1 MKRIVPLVFMILL
14 LGASGIRAADYGD
27 DASFRNVWSNF
38 SDICED
44 AAPLIGSDARNSRTT
59 LEKVTFQE
67 PKYVRLLEEAREI
80 LGNSATAG
88 QFEKI
93 EKLRQKNKQL
103 EREIAELRH
112 KRISAPDSSWN
123 PLADTRK
130 SLDKK
135 LARMPE
141 DIAANQKAISALKG
155 EILQSF
161 NGRGLA
167 ISEKELDYFL
177 VSAEGDELLRL
188 INMAENMKQIQRVM
202 ENEIRKDR
210 NNVDMA
216 RIYAG
221 MYLVS
226 LDAYAHAHDTA
237 IRNISVYRSKL
248 GEIATEAEKNYAE
261 AGNLKKS
268 AAQADQAYL
277 DANLGIN
284 ERTMEIAGMYDALL
298 QRRAQNLAEARNNL
312 GHRVD
317 VARNTYKTLANG
329 SSLIGLISQGS
340 NDYALLVNF
349 EMPELRTIYDDAMLA
364 AFAEIA
370 EKIRME

>member
-27 DASFRNVWSNF
+27 DASFRNVWSKF

-216 RIYAG
+216 RMYAG